1 MQMYEKLPLSL
12 SLTLEFLN
20 ENIGYAYL
28 CVVKLFTSE
37 FV

>member
-1 MQMYEKLPLSL
+1 MQMYEKLP
-12 SLTLEFLN
+12 LTLEFLN
-20 ENIGYAYL
+20 ENIGFAYL